1 MGFFYFDESIH
12 DRAGFILG
20 AWVYSQSDLTP
31 VVNKAIAEAGLQLGM
46 HEFKSGA
53 RMDSGETQ
61 RVLRDKLKQGLQETR
76 LGVVVVPVSALRS
89 YERGAQRREHCAHS

>member
-20 AWVYSQSDLTP
+20 AWVCSQSDLTP
-31 VVNKAIAEAGLQLGM
+31 VVNKAIAEAGLQPGM

-53 RMDSGETQ
+53 RRESGENAVHTSASPLEWILLLKKATYSGTSPTISR
-61 RVLRDKLKQGLQETR
+61 RV
-76 LGVVVVPVSALRS
+76 
-89 YERGAQRREHCAHS
+89 HI

>member
-1 MGFFYFDESIH
+1 M
-12 DRAGFILG
+12 
-20 AWVYSQSDLTP
+20 
-31 VVNKAIAEAGLQLGM
+31 NKAIAEAGLQPGM

-76 LGVVVVPVSALRS
+76 LGAVVVPVSARFAAVNAV
-89 YERGAQRREHCAHS
+89 RGGGNGAYGGQMTQCQAGG